1 MDSKSYEDMTFG
13 EYAEFVL
20 FSLDIMNQHM
30 KIYLCRHGQTTGDIE
45 DRYGGDYDDH
55 LTELGMQQAV
65 ILTENLSDK
74 GIEKVY
80 VSPKIRAIETAEMI
94 VNNFH
99 VEMEVVTD
107 LRERNQYGILTGMV
121 KSEAKEKYPELIEML
136 KDYRNTIEGAESN
149 VNFETRVL
157 NIIYQIAKGQQKTI
171 AIITHGGP
179 IKTVLRQ
186 IEYHQD
192 FKIEDC
198 GFVELIVEDQKI
210 QVLQQNGI
218 EPRD

>member
-1 MDSKSYEDMTFG
+1 M
-13 EYAEFVL
+13 
-20 FSLDIMNQHM
+20 
-30 KIYLCRHGQTTGDIE
+30 CRHGQTTGDIE

-55 LTELGMQQAV
+55 LTEVGKQQSM

-80 VSPKIRAIETAEMI
+80 VSTKIRAIETAQMI
-94 VNNFH
+94 VNNFYC
-99 VEMEVVTD
+99 EMEVVTD
-107 LRERNQYGILTGMV
+107 LRERNQYGILTAMV
-121 KSEAKEKYPELIEML
+121 KSKAKEKFPELVEQL
-136 KDYRNTIEGAESN
+136 KDYKNTIEGAEPNDS
-149 VNFETRVL
+149 FEMRIL
-157 NIIYQIAKGQQKTI
+157 NSIYQIAKESQKVV

-186 IEYHQD
+186 IEYHRD

-198 GFVELIVEDQKI
+198 GYIELNVENQNIQIIKQK
-210 QVLQQNGI
+210 GI